1 MGKCVDFKQLRAH
14 IGSRHD
20 PTASF
25 QLAKRKKSMMSSS
38 VDTTLAPSA
47 STGVA
52 STGAASEQSSSVD
65 VVLTIDASF
74 VPT

>member
-1 MGKCVDFKQLRAH
+1 
-14 IGSRHD
+14 
-20 PTASF
+20 
-25 QLAKRKKSMMSSS
+25 MSSS